1 MDTNVNKKKFLEGG
15 RIVGAHGVRGVV
27 KLESWCDTPKVL
39 AAQKRIFLAEK
50 DGSYKEVG
58 VTTASVFGPLVLMGL
73 DVLTDREAAQ
83 AMKGTV
89 IYLAREDIP
98 LKRGAVLLAD
108 IIGLPAIDVD
118 TGHVYGTVADI
129 RDAVTSRLYVISVE
143 GGKEVLI
150 PDVKEFIK
158 EIKTEEGVFIRP
170 IPGFFD

>member
-1 MDTNVNKKKFLEGG
+1 MENNITKKNFLEGG
-15 RIVGAHGVRGVV
+15 KIVGAHGVRGVV

-50 DGSYKEVG
+50 DGGFKEVRT
-58 VTTASVFGPLVLMGL
+58 VSASVSGSIVLMGL
-73 DVLTDREAAQ
+73 ECCDNRETAQ

-98 LKRGAVLLAD
+98 LKNGAILLAD
-108 IIGLPAIDVD
+108 IIGLPAIDID
-118 TGHVYGTVADI
+118 SGRVYGRVADI
-129 RDAVTSRLYVISVE
+129 QDAVTSRLYVIE
-143 GGKEVLI
+143 TENGKNVLI

-158 EIKTEEGVFIRP
+158 EIKIYEGVFIRP